1 MKLYFVGIQESL
13 VFLYIKVIFVSEY
26 KKALYSFTITIVI
39 ARSQD
44 GKLTVIMLQCKL
56 LGKFLAKSCSRLS
69 AVPTDDASPAQTGSR
84 LTAAQQTTCRLWSRR
99 QSTAEQ
105 ATVDC
110 VSLPANDV
118 FRWRNPLWDS
128 CPSGPLRQRRK
139 SFSRT

>member
-26 KKALYSFTITIVI
+26 KKALYSFTITTVI

-84 LTAAQQTTCRLWSRR
+84 LTAAQQTT
-99 QSTAEQ
+99 
-105 ATVDC
+105 VDC
-110 VSLPANDV
+110 GAGDG
-118 FRWRNPLWDS
+118 R
-128 CPSGPLRQRRK
+128 LRLLTRH
-139 SFSRT
+139 